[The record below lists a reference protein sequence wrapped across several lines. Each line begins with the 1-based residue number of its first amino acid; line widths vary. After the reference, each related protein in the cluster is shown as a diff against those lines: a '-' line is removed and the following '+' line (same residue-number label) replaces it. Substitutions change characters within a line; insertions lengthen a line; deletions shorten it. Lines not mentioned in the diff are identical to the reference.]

1 MAHVQLGS
9 ALMLRGELQR
19 AIDQL
24 HFAIRLSPN
33 DSVLFLTLGELGT
46 SHLLDGRVADA
57 LAYAEKSLAMRSG
70 YWLAHVVRINALARL
85 GQREPCLAAV
95 SEMETAV
102 PGFSTDFIDWLPFV
116 DSSRHDFLKDGL
128 NLAAGLRD

>member
-1 MAHVQLGS
+1 
-9 ALMLRGELQR
+9 MLRGELQR

-33 DSVLFLTLGELGT
+33 DSVLFLTLGELAT
-46 SHLLDGRVADA
+46 SHLLDGRVVDA
-57 LAYAEKSLAMRSG
+57 LAYAEKSLALRSG
-70 YWLAHVVRINALARL
+70 YWLPHVVRVNALARL
-85 GQREPCLAAV
+85 GQREPCLAAM

-102 PGFSTDFIDWLPFV
+102 PRFSTAFVDWLPFV
-116 DSSRHDFLKDGL
+116 DSSRCDFLKDGL